1 MIYWRHIER
10 IAGRLY
16 AAASRAGSAALAYVP
31 AAAYVLY
38 AGAATGAEL
47 PVVCGAPGD
56 AGTAAG
62 TALICGTE
70 DGTEDVHAI
79 EDADT
84 LLLTVEE
91 LFRKGMQSSLV
102 LQADTLNQMMAARSL
117 ESARMA
123 QAPDVQVGLTGGYLG
138 QPVVFL
144 HGLSDATMPE
154 SPDWSQN
161 YSIDVNQPVYQGGR
175 IRRSICRSEIE
186 GRIAGLQ
193 TSADASD
200 IKLSLMEQYLDLFC
214 LYKEYDV
221 MKQNISESE
230 RRLQDIIRMKEEGL
244 ITNND
249 VLRSELQLSN
259 DRISLQQ
266 TGNSIILASQRLDIL
281 LGLDEQ
287 LLIIPD
293 TAALRPVML
302 AESYESCLM
311 QACEADPY
319 LKLSRERIALAEN
332 EVKIAMSDYLPT
344 VSLYA
349 GNTLARPVTRT
360 MADMFS
366 NSWSIGLSI
375 SYPISS
381 LYRNR
386 SEVSRRRHNVSLMA
400 NARDQA
406 MQQVRMEVRDAWLR
420 HEESLEQVK
429 TLELSVLQ
437 AQENYRIMQN
447 RYFEQ
452 LSILTDLLDANNVML
467 EAELQLTQARTRVI
481 YNYYRLQRACGRL

>member
-1 MIYWRHIER
+1 MTYLKNT
-10 IAGRLY
+10 GRP
-16 AAASRAGSAALAYVP
+16 G
-31 AAAYVLY
+31 
-38 AGAATGAEL
+38 L
-47 PVVCGAPGD
+47 PVCWALRGFAVSVLSVAVS
-56 AGTAAG
+56 AGLASGQERT
-62 TALICGTE
+62 
-70 DGTEDVHAI
+70 
-79 EDADT
+79 DT
-84 LLLTVEE
+84 LMLTVEE
-91 LFRKGMQSSLV
+91 MFRMGMEASLV
-102 LQADTLNQMMAARSL
+102 LKADSLNHQMAAQGLKSTRL
-117 ESARMA
+117 A

-144 HGLSDATMPE
+144 HGLSDATLPE

-175 IRRSICRSEIE
+175 IRNSIRRSETE
-186 GRIAGLQ
+186 VKIAGLQ

-200 IKLSLMEQYLDLFC
+200 IKLSLMEQYLNLFC

-221 MKQNISESE
+221 MRQNISESE

-259 DRISLQQ
+259 DRISLRQ
-266 TGNSIILASQRLDIL
+266 THNSILLASQRLDIL
-281 LGLDEQ
+281 LGLDEG
-287 LLIIPD
+287 LLIVPD
-293 TAALRPVML
+293 TSALRPVML
-302 AESYESCLM
+302 PGSYESCLM
-311 QACEADPY
+311 EACEADPS
-319 LKLSRERIALAEN
+319 LRLARERIVLAEN
-332 EVKIAMSDYLPT
+332 EVKIAQADWLPT

-349 GNTLARPVTRT
+349 GNTLARPITRT

-386 SEVSRRRHNVSLMA
+386 SIVTQRKQNVSLSV
-400 NARDQA
+400 NARDRALQSL
-406 MQQVRMEVRDAWLR
+406 RMEVRDAWLR
-420 HEESLEQVK
+420 HEESVEQVK

-437 AQENYRIMQN
+437 AKENYRIMQN

-452 LSILTDLLDANNVML
+452 LSILTDLLDANSVML
-467 EAELQLTQARTRVI
+467 DAELQLTRARTRVI
-481 YNYYRLQRACGRL
+481 YNYYRLQKACGRL

>member
-38 AGAATGAEL
+38 AGAASGAEL

-70 DGTEDVHAI
+70 DGTGDVHAV

-102 LQADTLNQMMAARSL
+102 LQADTLSQMMAARSL

-175 IRRSICRSEIE
+175 IRRSIRRSEIE

-249 VLRSELQLSN
+249 VLRSELQLEG
-259 DRISLQQ
+259 RI
-266 TGNSIILASQRLDIL
+266 TF
-281 LGLDEQ
+281 
-287 LLIIPD
+287 
-293 TAALRPVML
+293 
-302 AESYESCLM
+302 
-311 QACEADPY
+311 
-319 LKLSRERIALAEN
+319 SR
-332 EVKIAMSDYLPT
+332 
-344 VSLYA
+344 
-349 GNTLARPVTRT
+349 
-360 MADMFS
+360 
-366 NSWSIGLSI
+366 GLSEQFTL
-375 SYPISS
+375 SMHS
-381 LYRNR
+381 LPLR
-386 SEVSRRRHNVSLMA
+386 SRSASRFS
-400 NARDQA
+400 
-406 MQQVRMEVRDAWLR
+406 
-420 HEESLEQVK
+420 
-429 TLELSVLQ
+429 
-437 AQENYRIMQN
+437 
-447 RYFEQ
+447 
-452 LSILTDLLDANNVML
+452 
-467 EAELQLTQARTRVI
+467 
-481 YNYYRLQRACGRL
+481 

>member
-1 MIYWRHIER
+1 MLLNSMMVRKNSESMAFVRKLAVCAAVVMCLESVDAAGHTAGNWREAIQR
-10 IAGRLY
+10 RD
-16 AAASRAGSAALAYVP
+16 AAL
-31 AAAYVLY
+31 
-38 AGAATGAEL
+38 EM
-47 PVVCGAPGD
+47 
-56 AGTAAG
+56 
-62 TALICGTE
+62 E
-70 DGTEDVHAI
+70 KF
-79 EDADT
+79 DT
-84 LLLTVEE
+84 LMLTVDE
-91 LFRKGMQSSLV
+91 LFRKGIEASLV
-102 LQADTLNQMMAARSL
+102 LQADTLNERIAEQGVK
-117 ESARMA
+117 SAKIM

-144 HGLSDATMPE
+144 HGLSDATLPE
-154 SPDWSQN
+154 NPDWSQN
-161 YSIDVNQPVYQGGR
+161 YSIDVTQPVYQGGK
-175 IRRSICRSEIE
+175 IRKSIESAEI
-186 GRIAGLQ
+186 RQKIAGLT

-200 IKLSLMEQYLDLFC
+200 LKLSLMTQYLNLFC

-221 MKQNISESE
+221 MQQNISESE
-230 RRLQDIIRMKEEGL
+230 RRLEDIIRMKEEGL

-259 DRISLQQ
+259 DRISLKQ
-266 TGNSIILASQRLDIL
+266 TYNSILLASQQLDIL
-281 LGLDEQ
+281 LGLDED
-287 LLIIPD
+287 LLIVPD
-293 TAALRPVML
+293 TAALRPAIL
-302 AESYESCLM
+302 SGTYESCLM
-311 QACEADPY
+311 QAYDSDP
-319 LKLSRERIALAEN
+319 SVRVARERIVLAEN
-332 EVKIAMSDYLPT
+332 EVDIAKADYLPT

-349 GNTLARPVTRT
+349 GNTLARPITRT

-386 SEVSRRRHNVSLMA
+386 NTVTQRKQNVSLMV
-400 NARDQA
+400 NARDRA
-406 MQQVRMEVRDAWLR
+406 MQQLQVEVKDAWLR

-437 AQENYRIMQN
+437 AKENFRIMQN

-481 YNYYRLQRACGRL
+481 YNYYRLQKACGRL

>member
-1 MIYWRHIER
+1 MHKIFCWSFVIS
-10 IAGRLY
+10 IFLPFN
-16 AAASRAGSAALAYVP
+16 AAAQS
-31 AAAYVLY
+31 
-38 AGAATGAEL
+38 
-47 PVVCGAPGD
+47 
-56 AGTAAG
+56 
-62 TALICGTE
+62 
-70 DGTEDVHAI
+70 
-79 EDADT
+79 DT
-84 LLLTVEE
+84 LRLSIDE
-91 LFRKGMQSSLV
+91 LFSEGVSGSLAIVADRLKENISS
-102 LQADTLNQMMAARSL
+102 AEAGNTRSMLYPEL
-117 ESARMA
+117 E
-123 QAPDVQVGLTGGYLG
+123 VGLNAGILG
-138 QPVVFL
+138 QPVIFQD
-144 HGLSDATMPE
+144 GLGNPTYPDC
-154 SPDWSQN
+154 PDWSQN

-175 IRRSICRSEIE
+175 IRRSIRRSEIE

-332 EVKIAMSDYLPT
+332 EVKIAMFDYLPT

-375 SYPISS
+375 SRQIMRLSGGS
-381 LYRNR
+381 I
-386 SEVSRRRHNVSLMA
+386 
-400 NARDQA
+400 
-406 MQQVRMEVRDAWLR
+406 
-420 HEESLEQVK
+420 
-429 TLELSVLQ
+429 TLLPKGETTFVLKF
-437 AQENYRIMQN
+437 N
-447 RYFEQ
+447 
-452 LSILTDLLDANNVML
+452 
-467 EAELQLTQARTRVI
+467 
-481 YNYYRLQRACGRL
+481 

>member
-1 MIYWRHIER
+1 MTYLKNT
-10 IAGRLY
+10 GRP
-16 AAASRAGSAALAYVP
+16 G
-31 AAAYVLY
+31 
-38 AGAATGAEL
+38 L
-47 PVVCGAPGD
+47 PVCQALRGFVVSVLSVAVS
-56 AGTAAG
+56 AGLASGQERT
-62 TALICGTE
+62 
-70 DGTEDVHAI
+70 
-79 EDADT
+79 DT
-84 LLLTVEE
+84 LMLTVEE
-91 LFRKGMQSSLV
+91 MFRMGMEASLV
-102 LQADTLNQMMAARSL
+102 LKADSLNHQMAAQGLKSTRL
-117 ESARMA
+117 A

-144 HGLSDATMPE
+144 HGLSDATLPE

-175 IRRSICRSEIE
+175 IRNSIRRSETE
-186 GRIAGLQ
+186 VKIAGLQ

-200 IKLSLMEQYLDLFC
+200 IKLSLMEQYLNLFC

-221 MKQNISESE
+221 MRQNISESE

-259 DRISLQQ
+259 DRISLRQ
-266 TGNSIILASQRLDIL
+266 THNSILLASQRLDIL
-281 LGLDEQ
+281 LGLDEG
-287 LLIIPD
+287 LLIVPD
-293 TAALRPVML
+293 TSALRPVML
-302 AESYESCLM
+302 PGSYESCLM
-311 QACEADPY
+311 EACEADPS
-319 LKLSRERIALAEN
+319 LRLARERIVLAEN
-332 EVKIAMSDYLPT
+332 EVKIAQADWLPT

-349 GNTLARPVTRT
+349 GNTLARPITRT

-386 SEVSRRRHNVSLMA
+386 SIVTQRKQNVSLSV
-400 NARDQA
+400 NARDRALQSL
-406 MQQVRMEVRDAWLR
+406 RMEVRDAWLR
-420 HEESLEQVK
+420 HEESVEQVK

-437 AQENYRIMQN
+437 AKENYRIMQN

-452 LSILTDLLDANNVML
+452 LSILTDLLDANSVML
-467 EAELQLTQARTRVI
+467 DAELQLTRARTRVI
-481 YNYYRLQRACGRL
+481 YNYYRLQKACGRL

>member
-1 MIYWRHIER
+1 M
-10 IAGRLY
+10 
-16 AAASRAGSAALAYVP
+16 
-31 AAAYVLY
+31 
-38 AGAATGAEL
+38 
-47 PVVCGAPGD
+47 
-56 AGTAAG
+56 
-62 TALICGTE
+62 
-70 DGTEDVHAI
+70 
-79 EDADT
+79 
-84 LLLTVEE
+84 
-91 LFRKGMQSSLV
+91 SLV
-102 LQADTLNQMMAARSL
+102 LQADTLDSQMAEQSL
-117 ESARMA
+117 KSARMA

-144 HGLSDATMPE
+144 HGLSDATLPE

-161 YSIDVNQPVYQGGR
+161 YSIDVTQPLYQGGR
-175 IRRSICRSEIE
+175 IRKTIRRAEME
-186 GRIAGLQ
+186 HEIAGLQ

-200 IKLSLMEQYLDLFC
+200 IKLSLMEQYLNLFC

-221 MKQNISESE
+221 MRQNISESE

-259 DRISLQQ
+259 DRISLKQ
-266 TGNSIILASQRLDIL
+266 TQNSIILASQRLDIL

-287 LLIIPD
+287 MIVIPD
-293 TAALRPVML
+293 TSALQPALL
-302 AESYESCLM
+302 AETYETCLM
-311 QACEADPY
+311 KAYDADPSVR
-319 LKLSRERIALAEN
+319 LAKQRVTLAEN
-332 EVKIAMSDYLPT
+332 EVKIARSDYFPT
-344 VSLYA
+344 ISLYA
-349 GNTLARPVTRT
+349 GNTLARPISRT

-386 SEVSRRRHNVSLMA
+386 TNVARQKQNVSLMV
-400 NARDQA
+400 NAADQTL
-406 MQQVRMEVRDAWLR
+406 QQLRMEVKDAWLR

-437 AQENYRIMQN
+437 AKENYRIMQN
-447 RYFEQ
+447 RYYEQ
-452 LSILTDLLDANNVML
+452 LGILTDLLDANNVML

-481 YNYYRLQRACGRL
+481 YNYYRLQRACGGL

>member
-1 MIYWRHIER
+1 MMDWRKKVKGTFAEKT
-10 IAGRLY
+10 LMCL
-16 AAASRAGSAALAYVP
+16 AAVS
-31 AAAYVLY
+31 VL
-38 AGAATGAEL
+38 
-47 PVVCGAPGD
+47 
-56 AGTAAG
+56 AAG
-62 TALICGTE
+62 CGPGNIALCQE
-70 DGTEDVHAI
+70 RQVI
-79 EDADT
+79 ELEKLDT
-84 LLLTVEE
+84 LFLTVDE
-91 LFRKGMQSSLV
+91 LMRRGMEASLV
-102 LQADTLNQMMAARSL
+102 LQADTLNERIALQGVKAARV
-117 ESARMA
+117 A
-123 QAPDVQVGLTGGYLG
+123 QAPDVQVGLKGGYMG

-144 HGLSDATMPE
+144 HGLKDATFPE

-161 YSIDVNQPVYQGGR
+161 YTLDVTQPLYQGGR
-175 IRRSICRSEIE
+175 LRRSIEKSEIE
-186 GRIAGLQ
+186 HRIAVLQ
-193 TSADASD
+193 TDSDASD
-200 IKLSLMEQYLDLFC
+200 IRLSLMSQYLDLFC
-214 LYKEYDV
+214 LYEEYNV

-266 TGNSIILASQRLDIL
+266 TRNTIILASQQLDIL
-281 LGLDEQ
+281 LGLDED
-287 LLIIPD
+287 LLIVPD
-293 TAALRPVML
+293 SSALRPAL
-302 AESYESCLM
+302 LSESYESCLM
-311 QACEADPY
+311 KAYDADPSVR
-319 LKLSRERIALAEN
+319 LAREQVTLAENDVKIALA
-332 EVKIAMSDYLPT
+332 DYLPT

-360 MADMFS
+360 MADVFS

-375 SYPISS
+375 SYPITS

-386 SEVSRRRHNVSLMA
+386 SVVERRRQTVSLMA
-400 NARDQA
+400 NARE
-406 MQQVRMEVRDAWLR
+406 QVLQRLRMEVKDAWLR

-437 AQENYRIMQN
+437 AKENYRIMQN

-481 YNYYRLQRACGRL
+481 YNYYRLLKACGRL

>member
-1 MIYWRHIER
+1 MTYLKNT
-10 IAGRLY
+10 GRP
-16 AAASRAGSAALAYVP
+16 G
-31 AAAYVLY
+31 
-38 AGAATGAEL
+38 L
-47 PVVCGAPGD
+47 PVCRALRGFVVSVLSVAVS
-56 AGTAAG
+56 AGLASGQERT
-62 TALICGTE
+62 
-70 DGTEDVHAI
+70 
-79 EDADT
+79 DT
-84 LLLTVEE
+84 LMLTVEE
-91 LFRKGMQSSLV
+91 MFRMGMEASLV
-102 LQADTLNQMMAARSL
+102 LKADSLNHQMAAQGLKSTRL
-117 ESARMA
+117 A

-144 HGLSDATMPE
+144 HGLSDATLPE

-175 IRRSICRSEIE
+175 IRNSIRRSETE
-186 GRIAGLQ
+186 VKIAGLQ

-200 IKLSLMEQYLDLFC
+200 IKLSLMEQYLNLFC

-221 MKQNISESE
+221 MRQNISESE

-259 DRISLQQ
+259 DRISLRQ
-266 TGNSIILASQRLDIL
+266 THNSILLASQRLDIL
-281 LGLDEQ
+281 LGLDEG
-287 LLIIPD
+287 LLIVPD
-293 TAALRPVML
+293 TSALRSVML
-302 AESYESCLM
+302 PGSYESCLM
-311 QACEADPY
+311 EACEADPS
-319 LKLSRERIALAEN
+319 LRLARERIVLAEN
-332 EVKIAMSDYLPT
+332 EVKIAQADWLPT

-349 GNTLARPVTRT
+349 GNTLARPITRT

-386 SEVSRRRHNVSLMA
+386 SIVTQRKQNVSLSV
-400 NARDQA
+400 NARDRALQSL
-406 MQQVRMEVRDAWLR
+406 RMEVRDAWLR
-420 HEESLEQVK
+420 HEESVEQVK

-437 AQENYRIMQN
+437 AKENYRIMQN

-452 LSILTDLLDANNVML
+452 LSILTDLLDANSVML
-467 EAELQLTQARTRVI
+467 DAELQLTRARTRVI
-481 YNYYRLQRACGRL
+481 YNYYRLQKACGRL